1 MATTPFSID
10 ANKRKIDP
18 SRRPSSTLKPDGT
31 PDDNDRV
38 ETGPTALAFKEWEAL
53 GLEIPHLDT
62 QREYRLQRICGEL
75 RKRDYG
81 GILLFDPLNIRYAT
95 DSSNMQLWTSHNPAR
110 ACYVSADGYIVLWEF
125 HRCEH
130 LSAHLPLVREVRGGA
145 GFFYFLS
152 GDRGE
157 EHAKRFAQDVDEV
170 MREQAGSNRRLAVDK
185 IEILGLRALEQ
196 LGLEVFEG
204 QEVTEIARVVKGP
217 DEIKG
222 LFCATAACEASMFK
236 MQEAIYAGQS
246 ESDIWAVLHAENIR
260 RGGEWIETR
269 ICSSGPRTNPWF
281 QEAGPRIISDG
292 ELLALDTDMIGP
304 YGMCCDI
311 SRTWLCGDV
320 EPSAK
325 QKKLYQVAYEHIM
338 TNRELLKPGVSYREL
353 TEKGHRLPEE
363 YREQRY
369 GVMMH
374 GVGLCDEYPAIYYP
388 EDLEADGYDGIVEA
402 GMVFC
407 VEVYV
412 GTVGGKDGVKLE
424 DQVVITENGFEEMSK
439 FPFEQKL
446 LGSL

>member
-1 MATTPFSID
+1 MPKSPFSID
-10 ANKRKIDP
+10 SSNRKIDP
-18 SRRPSSTLKPDGT
+18 SRRRATLLKADGS

-38 ETGPTALAFKEWEAL
+38 ETGPTALAFREWETL
-53 GLEIPHLDT
+53 RLEAPHLDSM
-62 QREYRLQRICGEL
+62 REYRLERICNEL

-95 DSSNMQLWTSHNPAR
+95 DSTNMQLWTSHNPAR
-110 ACYVSADGYIVLWEF
+110 ACFVSADGYIVLWEF
-125 HRCEH
+125 HSCGH
-130 LSAHLPLVREVRGGA
+130 LSAHLPLVKELRSGA

-157 EHAKRFAQDVDEV
+157 EHAKLFAQDVDEV
-170 MREQAGSNRRLAVDK
+170 VRAQAGSNRRLAVDK
-185 IEILGLRALEQ
+185 IEITGLRALEQ
-196 LGLEVFEG
+196 LGLEIFEG

-222 LFCATAACEASMFK
+222 LFCATASCEASMTK
-236 MQEAIYAGQS
+236 MQQAIYAGQS

-292 ELLALDTDMIGP
+292 ELLALDTDLVGP

-320 EPSAK
+320 EPTAE
-325 QKKLYQVAYEHIM
+325 QKKLYQVAYQHIM
-338 TNRELLKPGVSYREL
+338 TNRELLKPGVGFREL
-353 TEKGHRLPEE
+353 TAKAHRLPQE
-363 YREQRY
+363 YRAQRY
-369 GVMMH
+369 GVVMH

-388 EDLEADGYDGIVEA
+388 EDLEHNGYDGIVEE

-407 VEVYV
+407 VEAYI
-412 GTVGGKDGVKLE
+412 GAVGGRDGVKLE
-424 DQVVITENGFEEMSK
+424 DQVVITKDGFEEMSK
-439 FPFEQKL
+439 YPFEEKL
-446 LGSL
+446 LS

>member
-1 MATTPFSID
+1 MASSPFSID
-10 ANKRKIDP
+10 SSKRKIDP
-18 SRRPSSTLKPDGT
+18 STRPSRALKPDGT

-38 ETGPTALAFKEWEAL
+38 ETGPTALAFDEWKAL
-53 GLEIPHLDT
+53 GLDIPHLDT
-62 QREYRLQRICGEL
+62 MREFRLQRLCGEL
-75 RKRDYG
+75 RRRDYG

-95 DSSNMQLWTSHNPAR
+95 DSTNMQLWTSHNPAR

-125 HRCEH
+125 HSCGH
-130 LSAHLPLVREVRGGA
+130 LSAHLPLIKERRTGA

-152 GDRGE
+152 GDRSE
-157 EHAKRFAQDVDEV
+157 EHAKLFAQGVDEV
-170 MREQAGSNRRLAVDK
+170 MRQQAGSNRRLAIDK
-185 IEILGLRALEQ
+185 IEVSGLRALEQ
-196 LGLEVFEG
+196 LGLETFDG

-217 DEIKG
+217 DEIKA
-222 LFCATAACEASMFK
+222 LYCATASCEASMVK

-292 ELLALDTDMIGP
+292 ELLALDTDLIGP
-304 YGMCCDI
+304 YGMSCDI

-320 EPSAK
+320 APSAD

-338 TNRELLKPGVSYREL
+338 TNRELLKPGVGFREL

-363 YREQRY
+363 YRAQRY

-388 EDLEADGYDGIVEA
+388 EDMEHNTYDGVVEE

-407 VEVYV
+407 AEAYIGAVDGVN
-412 GTVGGKDGVKLE
+412 GVKLE
-424 DQVVITENGFEEMSK
+424 DQVVITENGFAEMSK
-439 FPFEQKL
+439 FPFEEKL
-446 LGSL
+446 LR

>member
-1 MATTPFSID
+1 MSSPPFSID
-10 ANKRKIDP
+10 ISKRKIDP
-18 SRRPSSTLKPDGT
+18 SRKSATQLKPDGS

-38 ETGPTALAFKEWEAL
+38 ETGPTALAFREWDAL
-53 GLEIPHLDT
+53 GLEVPNLDSM
-62 QREYRLQRICGEL
+62 REYRLERLCREL
-75 RKRDYG
+75 RKHDYA
-81 GILLFDPLNIRYAT
+81 GILLFDPLNIRYAS
-95 DSSNMQLWTSHNPAR
+95 DSTNMQLWISHNPAR
-110 ACYVSADGYIVLWEF
+110 ACFVSADGYIVLWEF

-130 LSAHLPLVREVRGGA
+130 LSAHLPLIREIRGGA

-157 EHAKRFAQDVDEV
+157 EHAQRFALDVDEV
-170 MREQAGSNRRLAVDK
+170 VRAQAGDNRRLAIDK

-196 LGLEVFEG
+196 IGLEIFEG

-217 DEIKG
+217 DEIKA
-222 LFCATAACEASMFK
+222 LYCATAACEASMVK

-246 ESDIWAVLHAENIR
+246 ESDIWAVLHAENIK

-281 QEAGPRIISDG
+281 QEAGPRIIDDG
-292 ELLALDTDMIGP
+292 ELLALDTDLIGP

-320 EPSAK
+320 EPGAE
-325 QKKLYQVAYEHIM
+325 QKDLYRVAYEHIM
-338 TNRELLKPGVSYREL
+338 TNQELLRPGITFREL
-353 TEKGHRLPEE
+353 TEKGLRLPEE
-363 YREQRY
+363 YRDQRY

-388 EDLEADGYDGIVEA
+388 EDLESDGYDGIVEA

-407 VEVYV
+407 IEAYV
-412 GTVGGKDGVKLE
+412 GAVGGKNGVKLE
-424 DQVVITENGFEEMSK
+424 EQVVITTNGIEKMSKYPFEEV
-439 FPFEQKL
+439 L
-446 LGSL
+446 LK

>member
-1 MATTPFSID
+1 MSSSPFSIGSS
-10 ANKRKIDP
+10 KRKIDP
-18 SRRPSSTLKPDGT
+18 SRKSATQLKADGS

-38 ETGPTALAFKEWEAL
+38 ETGPTALAFREWDAL
-53 GLEIPHLDT
+53 GLEVPNLDSM
-62 QREYRLQRICGEL
+62 REYRLGRLCREL
-75 RKRDYG
+75 RKHDYA
-81 GILLFDPLNIRYAT
+81 GILLFDPLNIRYAS
-95 DSSNMQLWTSHNPAR
+95 DSTNMQLWISHNPAR
-110 ACYVSADGYIVLWEF
+110 ACFVSADGYIVLWEF

-130 LSAHLPLVREVRGGA
+130 LSAHLPLVREIRGGA

-152 GDRGE
+152 GERGE
-157 EHAKRFAQDVDEV
+157 EHAKRFALDVDEV
-170 MREQAGSNRRLAVDK
+170 VRAQAGDNRRLAIDK

-196 LGLEVFEG
+196 IGLEIFEG

-217 DEIKG
+217 DEIKA
-222 LFCATAACEASMFK
+222 LYCATAACEASMVK

-246 ESDIWAVLHAENIR
+246 ESDIWAVLHAENIK

-281 QEAGPRIISDG
+281 QEAGPRIIADG
-292 ELLALDTDMIGP
+292 ELLALDTDLIGP

-320 EPSAK
+320 EPRAE
-325 QKKLYQVAYEHIM
+325 QKDLYRVAYEHIM
-338 TNRELLKPGVSYREL
+338 TNQELLKPGITFREL
-353 TEKGHRLPEE
+353 TEKGLRLPEE
-363 YREQRY
+363 YRDQRY

-407 VEVYV
+407 VEAYV
-412 GTVGGKDGVKLE
+412 GAVGGKNGVKLE
-424 DQVVITENGFEEMSK
+424 EQVVITTNGIEKMSKYPFEEV
-439 FPFEQKL
+439 L
-446 LGSL
+446 LK

>member
-1 MATTPFSID
+1 MAKSPFSID
-10 ANKRKIDP
+10 SSNRKIDP
-18 SRRPSSTLKPDGT
+18 SRRRNIAFKADGS

-38 ETGPTALAFKEWEAL
+38 ETGPTALAFREWEAL
-53 GLEIPHLDT
+53 GLEVPQLHSM
-62 QREYRLQRICGEL
+62 REYRLERICGEL
-75 RKRDYG
+75 RKHDYG

-110 ACYVSADGYIVLWEF
+110 ACFVSADGYIVLWEF
-125 HRCEH
+125 HSCEH
-130 LSAHLPLVREVRGGA
+130 LSAHLPLVKELRTGA

-152 GDRGE
+152 GDRAE
-157 EHAKRFAQDVDEV
+157 EHANRFAQDVDEV
-170 MREQAGSNRRLAVDK
+170 VREHTGGNRRLAIDK
-185 IEILGLRALEQ
+185 IEITGLRALEQ
-196 LGLEVFEG
+196 LGLEIFEG
-204 QEVTEIARVVKGP
+204 QEVTEIARVIKGP
-217 DEIKG
+217 DEIKA
-222 LFCATAACEASMFK
+222 LYCATAACEASMVK

-292 ELLALDTDMIGP
+292 EMLALDTDLIGP

-320 EPSAK
+320 EPSAE
-325 QKKLYQVAYEHIM
+325 QKKLYQAAYEHIM
-338 TNRELLKPGVSYREL
+338 TNRELLRPGVSFREL
-353 TEKGHRLPEE
+353 TEKSHRLPEE
-363 YREQRY
+363 FRQQRY

-388 EDLEADGYDGIVEA
+388 EELEDDGYDGIVEA

-407 VEVYV
+407 VEAYI
-412 GTVGGKDGVKLE
+412 GAVGGKNGVKLE
-424 DQVVITENGFEEMSK
+424 DQVVITEDGFEEMSK
-439 FPFEQKL
+439 YPFEESFL
-446 LGSL
+446 R

>member
-1 MATTPFSID
+1 MASSPFSID
-10 ANKRKIDP
+10 SSKRKIDP
-18 SRRPSSTLKPDGT
+18 STRPSRALKPDGT

-38 ETGPTALAFKEWEAL
+38 ETGPTALAFDEWKAL
-53 GLEIPHLDT
+53 GLDIPHLDT
-62 QREYRLQRICGEL
+62 MREFRLQRLCGEL
-75 RKRDYG
+75 RRRDYG

-95 DSSNMQLWTSHNPAR
+95 DSTNMQLWTSHNPAR

-125 HRCEH
+125 HSCGH
-130 LSAHLPLVREVRGGA
+130 LSAHLPLIKERRTGA

-152 GDRGE
+152 GDRSE
-157 EHAKRFAQDVDEV
+157 EHAKLFAQGVDEV
-170 MREQAGSNRRLAVDK
+170 MHQQAGSNRRLAIDK
-185 IEILGLRALEQ
+185 IEVSGLRALEQ
-196 LGLEVFEG
+196 LGLETFDG

-217 DEIKG
+217 DEIKA
-222 LFCATAACEASMFK
+222 LYCATASCEASMVK

-292 ELLALDTDMIGP
+292 ELLALDTDLIGP

-320 EPSAK
+320 APSAD

-338 TNRELLKPGVSYREL
+338 TNRELLKPGVGFREL

-363 YREQRY
+363 YRAQRY

-388 EDLEADGYDGIVEA
+388 EDMEHNTYDGVVEE

-407 VEVYV
+407 AEAYIGAVDGVN
-412 GTVGGKDGVKLE
+412 GVKLE
-424 DQVVITENGFEEMSK
+424 DQVVITENGFAEMSK
-439 FPFEQKL
+439 FPFEEKL
-446 LGSL
+446 LR